1 MCCAVLPGL
10 PHLRRLTL
18 RSIAV
23 VIATLAL
30 QSCATRG
37 AVDGT
42 RLASPDVDAA
52 QWMSYGRTWDE
63 QRFSPLDR
71 INDSNVSRL
80 GLAWYDDLETFR
92 GVQSTPL
99 FVDGVL
105 YNVSVW
111 NVVTAYDARSGKVLW
126 RHDPKVARQWARLA
140 CCGPSSRGIAI
151 WEGKVF
157 IGALDGRLIAINAR
171 NGRQIWS
178 VQTVDSSQAYSITVS
193 PGHEGISMTYKKRK

>member
-1 MCCAVLPGL
+1 LG
-10 PHLRRLTL
+10 RWTL

-80 GLAWYDDLETFR
+80 GLVWYDDLETFR
-92 GVQSTPL
+92 
-99 FVDGVL
+99 
-105 YNVSVW
+105 
-111 NVVTAYDARSGKVLW
+111 
-126 RHDPKVARQWARLA
+126 
-140 CCGPSSRGIAI
+140 
-151 WEGKVF
+151 
-157 IGALDGRLIAINAR
+157 
-171 NGRQIWS
+171 
-178 VQTVDSSQAYSITVS
+178 
-193 PGHEGISMTYKKRK
+193 